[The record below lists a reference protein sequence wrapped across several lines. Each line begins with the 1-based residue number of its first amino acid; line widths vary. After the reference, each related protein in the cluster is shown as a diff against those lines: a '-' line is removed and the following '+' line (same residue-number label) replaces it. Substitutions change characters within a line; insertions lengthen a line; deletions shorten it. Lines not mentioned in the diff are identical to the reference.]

1 MKIDIQ
7 KLRNGSHRFEF
18 DTTGEKLEIV
28 HDKISFGKIHVCSV
42 IDKNDQ
48 NILVTNQV
56 TAGVKGQCDNC
67 LADFERELQDS
78 FTLFYTTDSRTADEE
93 GSVRVIS
100 SSTREIELSEGI
112 KDNLVLDLPMRF
124 LCDENC
130 KGLCPG
136 CGVNLNEDVCTCDKE
151 IMDPRW
157 EALKDIFKRK

>member
-18 DTTGEKLEIV
+18 DTTGEELELV
-28 HDKISFGKIHVCSV
+28 HDKISFGKIHVSSV

-48 NILVTNQV
+48 NILVTNRV
-56 TAGVKGQCDNC
+56 SAEVKGQCDNC
-67 LADFERELQDS
+67 LADFERELKDS
-78 FTLFYTTDSRTADEE
+78 FMLFYTTDPRTADEE
-93 GSVRVIS
+93 GSVRIVS
-100 SSTREIELSEGI
+100 SGARDIDLTEGI
-112 KDNLVLDLPMRF
+112 RDNLLLDLPMRF

-136 CGVNLNEDVCTCDKE
+136 CGVNLNEDVCTCNKE

-157 EALKDIFKRK
+157 EALKDIFKKK